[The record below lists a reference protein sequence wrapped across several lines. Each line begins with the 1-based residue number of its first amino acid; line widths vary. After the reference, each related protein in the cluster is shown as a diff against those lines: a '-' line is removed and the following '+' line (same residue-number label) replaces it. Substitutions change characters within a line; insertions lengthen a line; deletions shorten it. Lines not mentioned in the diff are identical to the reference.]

1 MKVRVLLITAMLL
14 MLTGCFQ
21 YTIDIEFNPESNSIV
36 RYGLTIDKSIF
47 EMGDSAA
54 IMNSL
59 NSDSVKVEEK
69 DGVIR
74 ILKENVVTPEQL
86 EQSGIKYEKKGSSYS
101 LSFSPDNNDFLDAPA
116 DSSFDYSLLP
126 PVNITVTVKEG
137 RITESNADSVKG
149 RTAYF
154 SIGLNE
160 LGNKE
165 KWPAMKVSTAS
176 PMINYII
183 FFAGLALILA
193 AILIIY
199 LVKR

>member
-1 MKVRVLLITAMLL
+1 MKVRILLIAAMLL

-21 YTIDIEFNPESNSIV
+21 YTIDIEFNPEGNSIV

-47 EMGDSAA
+47 EMGDSTA

-74 ILKENVVTPEQL
+74 ILKENTVAPEQL

-101 LSFSPDNNDFLDAPA
+101 LSFSPDNNDFLDAP
-116 DSSFDYSLLP
+116 DSSFDMSLLP

-137 RITESNADSVKG
+137 RITESNADSVKE

-160 LGNKE
+160 LGDTD

-176 PMINYII
+176 PMMNYII
-183 FFAGLALILA
+183 FFAALALILA
-193 AILIIY
+193 AILVIY